1 MHPLSLPSEN
11 ISFHGVENGFIR
23 NNWVNIRV
31 KSSEQCY
38 GFRSNNMKASGE
50 KGCDVSLMF
59 WGKILISEA
68 ATRGVL

>member
-1 MHPLSLPSEN
+1 MGLLETIGFN
-11 ISFHGVENGFIR
+11 IG
-23 NNWVNIRV
+23 V